1 MSNINAFA
9 VPLAIYRNREWLQAF
24 NLFNADS
31 TPMDLTGD
39 TLALV
44 VIPATPGASAPL
56 LSNNTPSVTG
66 NKVAFDFADNQTETL
81 TAGTAYT
88 WQFLRRASGNPN
100 SSVMCAGP
108 LSVQESPV
116 FPT

>member
-1 MSNINAFA
+1 MSNINAYT

-24 NLFNADS
+24 NLFNADQS
-31 TPMDLTGD
+31 EMILTGD
-39 TLALV
+39 DLALV
-44 VIPATPGASAPL
+44 VISSMPGASAPL

-66 NKVAFDFADNQTETL
+66 NKVVFDFADNDTEKL
-81 TAGTAYT
+81 TAGTGYT